1 MLIVCTVKTSGG
13 EVIKFGAVQAG
24 MDHPSEAV
32 TGEATAEVIEKQ
44 MGDETCDPEV
54 TGNGKVRLV

>member
-1 MLIVCTVKTSGG
+1 
-13 EVIKFGAVQAG
+13 

-32 TGEATAEVIEKQ
+32 SGEGNADGIEQ
-44 MGDETCDPEV
+44 QNETSDTTV

>member
-1 MLIVCTVKTSGG
+1 MFAQLKTSGG

-32 TGEATAEVIEKQ
+32 TGEARAEGIEQ
-44 MGDETCDPEV
+44 QIGDETCDSEV